1 MGSELVINVT
11 EHETRVALLE
21 HGVVTEFHVE
31 PARKAGVVGNIYKGR
46 VVRVLPGMQAAF
58 VDVGLERAAFLYVAD
73 IVGHY
78 QNAGLRLSNGDS
90 DKIEDGLVSDTP
102 YAEEVP
108 LEDGAEPET
117 VPIEQLLREGQDLL
131 VQVAKEPLGNKGA
144 RVTSHISL
152 PGRYLVLMPTMSH
165 VGVSRRIEDEEERA
179 RLKAIV
185 ESMRPEPEMGFI
197 VRTAAE
203 EVDEDTLRTDVEFL
217 VGLWKSISEG
227 KQSGKAPCLVHSDLS
242 IALRAVRDLLTSDV
256 ERVLIDNR
264 DEHEKILRLY
274 GEKMPWLDTKVELY
288 ESDEPLFDRFNLEIE
303 IGRAL
308 QKKVWLKSGGY
319 IVIEHTEA
327 LTSIDVNT
335 GRYVGKHNFEETILK
350 TNLEAVKEICY
361 QLRLRNIGG
370 IIIIDFIDMDKELNR
385 EKVYNALSESL
396 KADKART
403 NVLKISE
410 LGLVEMT
417 RKRTRENILRLLSE
431 PCPYC
436 DGRGFVKSRST
447 VCAEIFRNLH
457 REAARTPSEALVV
470 HVHPD
475 IADMLYEEERVGVEE
490 LERKLGRMI
499 IIKDQP
505 TFHVEQYEIF
515 CQ

>member
-1 MGSELVINVT
+1 MASELIINVT
-11 EHETRVALLE
+11 DHETRVALLE
-21 HGVVTEFHVE
+21 HGVVVEFHVE
-31 PARKAGVVGNIYKGR
+31 PGRKAGVVGNIYKGR
-46 VVRVLPGMQAAF
+46 VLRVLPGMQAAF

-78 QNAGLRLSNGDS
+78 KNAGMRMPGGDGETFDSGAGEGYS
-90 DKIEDGLVSDTP
+90 DDPE
-102 YAEEVP
+102 AA
-108 LEDGAEPET
+108 GAEPET
-117 VPIEQLLREGQDLL
+117 VPIENLLREGQDIL
-131 VQVAKEPLGNKGA
+131 VQVAKEPLGTKGA

-152 PGRYLVLMPTMSH
+152 PGRYLVLMPTMTH
-165 VGVSRRIEDEEERA
+165 VGVSRRIEDEDERT
-179 RLKAIV
+179 RLKAII
-185 ESMRPEPEMGFI
+185 EGLRPHADMGFI

-203 EVDEDTLRTDVEFL
+203 GVDEETLRVDLEFL
-217 VGLWKSISEG
+217 VGVWERIGG
-227 KQSGKAPCLVHSDLS
+227 KKDRDKAPSLVHSDLS
-242 IALRAVRDLLTSDV
+242 IVLRAVRDLLTTDV
-256 ERVLIDNR
+256 ERVLIDSR
-264 DEHEKILRLY
+264 EEYEKILRIY
-274 GEKMPWLDTKVELY
+274 GNRMPWLNSKIELVEG
-288 ESDEPLFDRFNLEIE
+288 DEPIFDRFNLEIE
-303 IGRAL
+303 ISRAL

-370 IIIIDFIDMDKELNR
+370 IIIIDFIDMDRELNR
-385 EKVYNALSESL
+385 EKVYNALAESL

-410 LGLVEMT
+410 LGLVQMT

-436 DGRGFVKSRST
+436 DGRGFVKGRAT
-447 VCAEIFRNLH
+447 VCSEVFRAMH
-457 REAARTPSEALVV
+457 REARRTNEPSLVV

-475 IADMLYEEERVGVEE
+475 IADMFYEEERSGVEE
-490 LERKLGRMI
+490 LERKLGKMI

-505 TFHVEQYEIF
+505 SFHIEQFEVF
-515 CQ
+515 SQ